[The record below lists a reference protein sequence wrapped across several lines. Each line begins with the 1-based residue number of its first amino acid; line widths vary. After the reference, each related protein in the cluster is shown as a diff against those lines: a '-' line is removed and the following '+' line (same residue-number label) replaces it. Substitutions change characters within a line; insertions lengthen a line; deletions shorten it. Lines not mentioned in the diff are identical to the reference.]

1 MDLLTFVFERE
12 EMKGRY
18 QNVQKCVGS
27 CILAQL
33 HTALLDGTLFRS
45 TSTEEFK
52 TLQIFHSFGKMCL
65 KTNSEIQ
72 QACYRRRRS
81 AEDGWRTGRAAR
93 GGLVSMAPER
103 KTSLLRA
110 PGHTM

>member
-12 EMKGRY
+12 ETKGRY

-52 TLQIFHSFGKMCL
+52 NPADFSQLWENVFE
-65 KTNSEIQ
+65 N
-72 QACYRRRRS
+72 
-81 AEDGWRTGRAAR
+81 
-93 GGLVSMAPER
+93 
-103 KTSLLRA
+103 
-110 PGHTM
+110 